1 MVDGCVAVNVRRC
14 GDDAGGFLR
23 NITSAPPYAAANP
36 PGGNLLSNGTT
47 AITCKQGGGVGSEG
61 YIK

>member
-1 MVDGCVAVNVRRC
+1 MVVWQCARC

-23 NITSAPPYAAANP
+23 NITSAPPYAANP

-47 AITCKQGGGVGSEG
+47 ATNREEEDKRGT
-61 YIK
+61 